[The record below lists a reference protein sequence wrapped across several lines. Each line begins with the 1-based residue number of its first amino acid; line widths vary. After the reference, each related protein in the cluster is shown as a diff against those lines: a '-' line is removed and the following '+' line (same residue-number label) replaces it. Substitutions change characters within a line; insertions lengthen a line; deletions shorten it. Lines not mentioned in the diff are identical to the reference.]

1 MNEAPLTNLIQEHI
15 SNRQNPSG
23 VSSHQ
28 VDQINAAALDGAHT
42 FDSFS
47 EIGRQTG
54 AFPSGPVD
62 SSHLFKQL
70 AERHGDPLTDLAA
83 CRHLAGTPDQPGF
96 IHGAALGRVHCQA
109 CFKSFLLTDHGAMT
123 SYLASTDCDA
133 CGKRAKDFHP
143 ANISN
148 GTVTYL
154 IHVCAACVPDHS

>member
-28 VDQINAAALDGAHT
+28 VDQINAAALDGART

-47 EIGRQTG
+47 RTGRQNG

-70 AERHGDPLTDLAA
+70 AKRHGYPLTDLQA
-83 CRHLAGTPDQPGF
+83 CSHLVGTPAQPGF
-96 IHGAALGRVHCQA
+96 IHGAAPDRVFCKG
-109 CFKSFLLTDHGAMT
+109 CLKVFVVTETDVMQRYAD
-123 SYLASTDCDA
+123 SVDCDA
-133 CGKRAKDFHP
+133 CGEENENFHS

-148 GTVTYL
+148 GILTYL
-154 IHVCAACVPDHS
+154 IHVCPSCVPSHS

>member
-1 MNEAPLTNLIQEHI
+1 MNRSPLTDRLREHI
-15 SNRQNPSG
+15 SNRQRTFGLPL
-23 VSSHQ
+23 HT
-28 VDQINAAALDGAHT
+28 VDQINAAALDGARL
-42 FDSFS
+42 FDLFS

-54 AFPSGPVD
+54 LLPDEPVD

-83 CRHLAGTPDQPGF
+83 CRHLVATPDQPGF

-109 CFKSFLLTDHGAMT
+109 CLKRFLLTDHGAMT

-154 IHVCAACVPDHS
+154 IYVCEACVPDHS